1 MLWDS
6 NMQIKYSGK
15 DGIYFHLRDNVDAF
29 LTLSATENMEYDSPM
44 MVTTQ
49 AMQSGQTVTDN
60 VQRAP
65 KTITISGVVVV
76 GYEGSLLRTRQG
88 QLVENFIDTV
98 ETWRDQKQII
108 SVICKDGIKIND
120 SIITNFKA
128 SKEHTIANGL
138 RIQMTF
144 QGVEFKAVVGQTD
157 VSAATGKTATTN
169 DGGATGK
176 TATTNDGGATSKKNT
191 GNTTTSLGNG
201 KLNCQLLFDLD
212 ANGVRVLT
220 SDEDRA
226 LGKCSMSAKISK
238 GVTTFSDEA
247 ERNARATLNSTAGD
261 GKALQKHSVNPNKK
275 GTY

>member
-1 MLWDS
+1 MFDTKQLR
-6 NMQIKYSGK
+6 YSGK
-15 DGIYFHLRDNVDAF
+15 DGVYFHLQGNPDNF

-49 AMQSGQTVTDN
+49 TMQSGQTVTDN

-108 SVICKDGIKIND
+108 SVICKDGIKIDD

-128 SKEHTIANGL
+128 YKEHTIANGL

-144 QGVEFKAVVGQTD
+144 QGVEFKSVVGQTD
-157 VSAATGKTATTN
+157 VSA
-169 DGGATGK
+169 ATGK

-191 GNTTTSLGNG
+191 GNTTTSLGSG
-201 KLNCQLLFDLD
+201 MLACKELYSYPSSEL
-212 ANGVRVLT
+212 
-220 SDEDRA
+220 SDEQLQARVA
-226 LGKCSMSAKISK
+226 CSKSVSVKNGGS
-238 GVTTFSDEA
+238 TFSDSANEQA
-247 ERNARATLNSTAGD
+247 SRALNSGTGR
-261 GKALQKHSVNPNKK
+261 ALRKYGVNPNKR